1 MEDLKKQ
8 ESQDFSRTQM
18 RKEAVLQKLKERGGR
33 ITKQRRLILDIILE
47 GKCSCCKEI
56 YYQAIRKDSSIG
68 MSTVYRMVN
77 ILEELGAINRN
88 HVYEIQGQSDPFF
101 RDVLVDAGVEE
112 AQAEKEACMLEQ
124 ILCDD
129 SYLKLKTYIEKR
141 KDKGYLI

>member
-1 MEDLKKQ
+1 
-8 ESQDFSRTQM
+8 M
-18 RKEAVLQKLKERGGR
+18 RKDAVLQKLKERGGR

-47 GKCSCCKEI
+47 EKCSCCKEI
-56 YYQAIRKDSSIG
+56 YYQAVRKDSTIG

-77 ILEELGAINRN
+77 ILEDLGAINRN
-88 HVYEIQGQSDPFF
+88 RVYEIQGEADLFF

-112 AQAEKEACMLEQ
+112 AQAEKEASMLEQ

-129 SYLKLKTYIEKR
+129 SYLKLKTYIERR